1 MNERPV
7 RSLPLLALVLA
18 AAPLSA
24 QYAGSADPFSVWDH
38 ADNPAA
44 WSLFPD
50 AVAFGLQGEAAASD
64 VASYDGNAIDGDVR
78 MVYGV
83 PGFLYRYSVIGGD
96 KAHELTGAAGF
107 STMVGFGLRFRWDGE
122 SGAAPFGYLV
132 DAGLMFRPTNF
143 ASLALGYVDGY
154 DASGDHAPGYR
165 FGLAVRP
172 LAFYPRLESTLT
184 LSADASAAGGVFSF
198 DAVGARYV
206 LDDWLSLHGRY
217 SLTDSSLGVGVSVAL
232 SGMESSAGL
241 SMPDGA
247 VSVGDGRVSLGQS
260 VRVGRATKAAS
271 RVFGL
276 STLLIDEPGAWATT
290 PPRFDYDPGFG
301 DDVGLWF
308 GQAVAAIDRAAAD
321 ASIDT
326 LVMVEPPLFDSEA
339 RAQDFARA
347 LERFQKAGKPVYVY
361 ARSMDRLSYIYAA
374 AGADLVAF
382 DPNGMLAV
390 LEVSSF
396 SLYLKG
402 LLGKLGIDVYNLRS
416 HDTKTAGNMLS
427 ESGITEAERAMKERY
442 VGGLASQGWTALDAA
457 RGKKLAGP
465 AAEAIGAGPF
475 LDPRKAVEAGLVD
488 ALMYR
493 DEFDD
498 AVTEKTGGAPTVD
511 IRSYARERGL
521 SWGQPVAKKVAVVY
535 LSGSIIED
543 RGVAGQSIGD
553 SATELLAQ
561 LREDPIVSGVI
572 LRVDSG
578 GGSALTSDHIARE
591 VKRLREAGKPV
602 VVSMASY
609 AASGGY
615 YISANADRIFAE
627 AGTLTGSIGVIGLD
641 FSVVRMLDKLG
652 VGADIV
658 SAGPSGAFGNP
669 FMPRR
674 DTDEAALR
682 SYIYYVYDR
691 FVDVV
696 ADGRKMDRA
705 KVDELGKGQVWLGSE
720 AVKNGLV
727 DAIGGIDDAKAAIGE
742 LIGAKTRFV
751 DYVPG
756 DSGMGPLLGLLGAR
770 LGLESRQAGLVAGAI
785 DEAVRFADDIA
796 AMGDGL
802 LYLAPEYLYREGH
815 RVP

>member
-1 MNERPV
+1 M
-7 RSLPLLALVLA
+7 
-18 AAPLSA
+18 
-24 QYAGSADPFSVWDH
+24 
-38 ADNPAA
+38 
-44 WSLFPD
+44 
-50 AVAFGLQGEAAASD
+50 
-64 VASYDGNAIDGDVR
+64 
-78 MVYGV
+78 
-83 PGFLYRYSVIGGD
+83 
-96 KAHELTGAAGF
+96 
-107 STMVGFGLRFRWDGE
+107 
-122 SGAAPFGYLV
+122 
-132 DAGLMFRPTNF
+132 
-143 ASLALGYVDGY
+143 
-154 DASGDHAPGYR
+154 
-165 FGLAVRP
+165 
-172 LAFYPRLESTLT
+172 
-184 LSADASAAGGVFSF
+184 
-198 DAVGARYV
+198 
-206 LDDWLSLHGRY
+206 
-217 SLTDSSLGVGVSVAL
+217 
-232 SGMESSAGL
+232 
-241 SMPDGA
+241 
-247 VSVGDGRVSLGQS
+247 
-260 VRVGRATKAAS
+260 
-271 RVFGL
+271 
-276 STLLIDEPGAWATT
+276 
-290 PPRFDYDPGFG
+290 
-301 DDVGLWF
+301 
-308 GQAVAAIDRAAAD
+308 
-321 ASIDT
+321 
-326 LVMVEPPLFDSEA
+326 
-339 RAQDFARA
+339 
-347 LERFQKAGKPVYVY
+347 
-361 ARSMDRLSYIYAA
+361 
-374 AGADLVAF
+374 
-382 DPNGMLAV
+382 
-390 LEVSSF
+390 
-396 SLYLKG
+396 
-402 LLGKLGIDVYNLRS
+402 
-416 HDTKTAGNMLS
+416 
-427 ESGITEAERAMKERY
+427 
-442 VGGLASQGWTALDAA
+442 
-457 RGKKLAGP
+457 
-465 AAEAIGAGPF
+465 
-475 LDPRKAVEAGLVD
+475 
-488 ALMYR
+488 
-493 DEFDD
+493 
-498 AVTEKTGGAPTVD
+498 
-511 IRSYARERGL
+511 
-521 SWGQPVAKKVAVVY
+521 
-535 LSGSIIED
+535 
-543 RGVAGQSIGD
+543 
-553 SATELLAQ
+553 
-561 LREDPIVSGVI
+561 SGVI